1 MRERLNDTINLPCI
15 NGEILGALVSYVYT
29 SKIRITQNNVQSLL
43 EAADLLQFT
52 SLKKACENFLIR
64 VLDVDNCLGMH
75 SFAELHVCC
84 DLQREALRIILSR
97 FEELTLQEEFLEVD
111 FQKLLMILA
120 TENLNVWKE
129 ATLLDAVVKWVV
141 HDMAPRIDHL
151 QELLNCIHL
160 DVDDANLK
168 TALDP
173 CKHCS
178 ENKLRSSIH
187 TSLKQSKGFSQCCK
201 KLTCSLYVIGG
212 YYWHPLCEVHMW
224 DPVSNT
230 WIQGKDM
237 PDSERESYSVA
248 LLGPDIYMTGGYRTQ
263 TVDALDSVWIYNT
276 DSDEWTE
283 GCPMITARYYHCSVA
298 LRGCIYAI
306 GGYTAGA
313 PSQETEFYDPLK
325 KRWFPVADMIQG
337 MRSSVYLHTAVG
349 LVAWR
354 RSSETFFRGWK

>member
-1 MRERLNDTINLPCI
+1 M
-15 NGEILGALVSYVYT
+15 
-29 SKIRITQNNVQSLL
+29 
-43 EAADLLQFT
+43 LQ
-52 SLKKACENFLIR
+52 
-64 VLDVDNCLGMH
+64 
-75 SFAELHVCC
+75 
-84 DLQREALRIILSR
+84 
-97 FEELTLQEEFLEVD
+97 
-111 FQKLLMILA
+111 
-120 TENLNVWKE
+120 
-129 ATLLDAVVKWVV
+129 
-141 HDMAPRIDHL
+141 
-151 QELLNCIHL
+151 
-160 DVDDANLK
+160 
-168 TALDP
+168 
-173 CKHCS
+173 
-178 ENKLRSSIH
+178 
-187 TSLKQSKGFSQCCK
+187 

-325 KRWFPVADMIQG
+325 RDGFLWLIWYKVWEVQFICTQLLDWLPEGGVLRPFLGVEVTPLPFLG
-337 MRSSVYLHTAVG
+337 TKTYFG
-349 LVAWR
+349 
-354 RSSETFFRGWK
+354 

>member
-263 TVDALDSVWIYNT
+263 TVM
-276 DSDEWTE
+276 
-283 GCPMITARYYHCSVA
+283 P
-298 LRGCIYAI
+298 
-306 GGYTAGA
+306 
-313 PSQETEFYDPLK
+313 
-325 KRWFPVADMIQG
+325 
-337 MRSSVYLHTAVG
+337 
-349 LVAWR
+349 
-354 RSSETFFRGWK
+354 